1 MEQLTE
7 HSQVLIVKFKTPYK
21 STYWHPVQDEMHANG
36 IGTIEEY
43 IPRAVARDLSLNPSA
58 ELDCVQLITTH
69 KRPRTKRPRAR
80 LPTLDGN
87 P

>member
-7 HSQVLIVKFKTPYK
+7 HGQVLIVKFKTPYK
-21 STYWHPVQDEMHANG
+21 STYWHPVEDEMAANG
-36 IGTIEEY
+36 INTIEDY
-43 IPRAVARDLSLNPSA
+43 IPRAVMRDLSLNPAA

-69 KRPRTKRPRAR
+69 KRPRAKKPRAR
-80 LPTLDGN
+80 LGQPNGH